1 MARISRLLFIL
12 LLAGYTVHAAKQPN
26 ILVILTDDMGYSDLG
41 CMGSEIQTP
50 HLDALAAAGTRF
62 TQFYNTARCCPT
74 RASLLTG
81 LHPHAAGMGHM
92 GEKTAYEGY
101 TGSIHSRCVT
111 IAEAIK
117 PAGYRTYAVG
127 KWHVTHP
134 YGPNGPTI
142 HYPLQ
147 RGFDKYYGTI
157 TGAGSYYDPTTLC
170 RGNTFITVENDPE
183 YKPASFYYTDAL
195 TDNAIRFLQQHR
207 SESTDKPFFM
217 YLAFTAA
224 HWPLHAKPTD
234 IAKYKGKYDAGYD
247 AVRQAREARMRKLG
261 LLSPQW
267 KRTATVGN
275 WGKVED
281 KAWEARCMETYA
293 AMVDSMDQGVGRIVA
308 DLKASGQLDNT
319 LILYLQDNGACA
331 ETIGRKASQEP
342 KNLTPRDKDWLQPK
356 IWPPM
361 QTRDGRAVRS
371 GPEVLA
377 GADDTYLSY
386 GEAWANVSNTPYRE
400 YKHWVHEGGIATPLI
415 AHWPEGMKSATKG
428 RLVAEPGQLPDIMAT
443 CLDIAGATYPQ
454 TYNGNTLHP
463 MAGKSLK
470 PLLIADNAK
479 LEERLLFWEHEG
491 NRAVREGKWKL
502 VAKGPA
508 AAWEL
513 YDMEEDRTELN
524 DRAATD
530 HARVKRMAEAW
541 EKWALENKVLPWPWK
556 PAYAGNP

>member
-1 MARISRLLFIL
+1 MTRIFRLLSML
-12 LLAGYTVHAAKQPN
+12 LLAACTVQAAKQPN

-50 HLDALAAAGTRF
+50 NLDALAAAGTRF

-92 GEKTAYEGY
+92 GEKTAHEGY
-101 TGSIHSRCVT
+101 TGSIHTQCVT

-134 YGPNGPTI
+134 YGPNGPIT

-207 SESTDKPFFM
+207 TESTDKPFFM
-217 YLAFTAA
+217 YLAYTAA
-224 HWPLHAKPTD
+224 HWPLHAKPSD
-234 IAKYKGKYDAGYD
+234 IAKYMGKYDAGYD

-331 ETIGRKASQEP
+331 ETIGRKASPAP
-342 KNLTPRDKDWLQPK
+342 KNSTPRDKDWLQPK

-371 GPEVLA
+371 GPDVLA
-377 GADDTYLSY
+377 GAEDTYLSY

-415 AHWPEGMKSATKG
+415 AHWPEGMKSTTKG

-454 TYNGNTLHP
+454 AYKGNTIHP

-513 YDMEEDRTELN
+513 YEMEEDRTELN
-524 DRAATD
+524 DRAAMD
-530 HARVKRMAEAW
+530 PKRVKRMAEAW
-541 EKWALENKVLPWPWK
+541 EKWALENKVFPWPWK